1 MKNME
6 PEYDLDLSF
15 GFEHMDQE
23 YQKEMFELDKN
34 EINDNVEYFNQ
45 SVVDDHSLTIE
56 QKYQKISTNMKKLED
71 LIGYQ
76 FNDIGLLIEAMTV
89 K

>member
-56 QKYQKISTNMKKLED
+56 
-71 LIGYQ
+71 
-76 FNDIGLLIEAMTV
+76 
-89 K
+89 

>member
-1 MKNME
+1 VDKDISLKELRNINKYMKNME

-56 QKYQKISTNMKKLED
+56 
-71 LIGYQ
+71 
-76 FNDIGLLIEAMTV
+76 
-89 K
+89 